1 MGMYNSVDCQ
11 YPLPMP
17 DDPKGYTGSFGFQT
31 KDFECALDIYIIDK
45 DGQLLLE
52 QRETEWVEGNPS
64 GKNFLEKSGYA
75 KTVKTW
81 LEPLNNTCTVQ
92 FYDYF
97 SSNNTDYDYW
107 IVYDAVFINGKVT
120 DIKLTTFEAT
130 ANSERKKKD
139 IEFQNK
145 LREWDEFRKTRRYKY
160 LLSPYNKIL
169 KFIFDK
175 LHKVLSFLSSRVWR
189 VHNFLSIK

>member
-1 MGMYNSVDCQ
+1 MYDSIECKCF
-11 YPLPMP
+11 LPMP
-17 DDPKGYTGSFGFQT
+17 DEPKGYTGSHGFQT
-31 KDFECALDIYIIDK
+31 KDLDCGLDIYIIDK

-107 IVYDAVFINGKVT
+107 IVYDAVFINGKMT
-120 DIKLTTFEAT
+120 EIKLTTFEAT
-130 ANSERKKKD
+130 ANSERKQKD

-160 LLSPYNKIL
+160 LLNPYNKVL

-175 LHKVLSFLSSRVWR
+175 LHKGLSFLSSRVWR
-189 VHNFLSIK
+189 VHNFLTIK

>member
-1 MGMYNSVDCQ
+1 MYNSVDCQ